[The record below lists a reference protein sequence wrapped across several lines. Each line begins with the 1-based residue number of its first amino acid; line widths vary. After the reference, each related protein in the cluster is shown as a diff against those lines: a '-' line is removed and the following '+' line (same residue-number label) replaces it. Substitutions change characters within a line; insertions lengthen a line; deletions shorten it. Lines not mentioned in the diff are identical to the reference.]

1 MSNHL
6 ENLYPDQY
14 KKIKNLG
21 YDTIEI
27 RDLQANLDLDYH
39 LHPFKACMYIISGE
53 VKIKDLN
60 KKAQVVIKFEK
71 NHKISSINF
80 N

>member
-1 MSNHL
+1 MSANEIKVFIQHY
-6 ENLYPDQY
+6 E
-14 KKIKNLG
+14 KITKW
-21 YDTIEI
+21 
-27 RDLQANLDLDYH
+27 
-39 LHPFKACMYIISGE
+39 MM
-53 VKIKDLN
+53 KDLN